1 MKALNFILIKFTL
14 CLVFGIWLS
23 RSWQI
28 SLSFSLLASSIL
40 LLGLT
45 IAFFFQRHSLKNPIW
60 FGCLGFASMISI
72 GCLIENIHNDLNDQ
86 NHYFYSKAFQNQSS
100 TKLTFK
106 LKETLKSNSFSD
118 RYVVSILELDYK
130 KSMGDALLLV
140 KKDSTSRKL
149 KVDDLVFIKTKLE
162 PLKAPLN
169 PGQFDYP
176 AYLNNKQIY
185 SQIYAANTQ
194 ILKIGEQRSIQGFA
208 DRVRNTIQKKLSK
221 YDFSKDELAVIQAL
235 FLGKRNDISSELYN
249 DYTNAGAIHIL
260 AISGLHVGIILLIL
274 QWLFKPL
281 EQFKYGKRFKMIL
294 IIFLIWSFAVV
305 AGLSASVTR
314 AATMFTAIAIGL
326 NLNRPTN
333 TINSLAISAFVLLV
347 LKPSFLFEVGFQ
359 LSYLAVLG
367 IILFQPFFD
376 RLWNPKD
383 IIRRKLWQAATVSLS
398 AQFGIFPLTLFYFHQ
413 IPGLFLL
420 SNLVVIPLLGFIL
433 GLGLVSILM
442 ALFHIPQNPILD
454 LFGIAIDSMNRFFGW
469 ISRQEPFL
477 LKNIY
482 FNMTM
487 VLLSYGIIVFLYRFK
502 ITLRFKNL
510 IWMVVIIILLQLS
523 ILYVKYSSQQDNQFI
538 VFHKNRQTILGIKHG
553 RKLHIHSKDSSDNL
567 YFLKD
572 FKTERFINQIT
583 YDSIHPYYLLN
594 DARILVI
601 DSLGMYNFKAKKAD
615 IILIRQSPK
624 INLKRMIDSLKP
636 KQIIA
641 DGSNYKSYITRWK
654 ETCKIEK
661 LPFHSTNEKGAFII
675 NLN

>member
-1 MKALNFILIKFTL
+1 MKALNFILIKLTL
-14 CLVFGIWLS
+14 CLVLGIWLS
-23 RSWQI
+23 RTWQI
-28 SLSFSLLASSIL
+28 SLSISALLCSIFIL
-40 LLGLT
+40 AFT
-45 IAFFFQRHSLKNPIW
+45 IAYFYQRNSTKNFIW
-60 FGCLGFASMISI
+60 FGFLGFATMILI
-72 GCLIENIHNDLNDQ
+72 GCLTENIHKDLNNK
-86 NHYFYSKAFQNQSS
+86 NHYLYSEAFQNQSP

-106 LKETLKSNSFSD
+106 IKETLKSNSFSD

-140 KKDSTSRKL
+140 KKDSTLREL
-149 KVDDLVFIKTKLE
+149 KIDDIVLSKTKLE
-162 PLKAPLN
+162 PLKPPLN
-169 PGQFDYP
+169 PGQFDYS
-176 AYLNNKQIY
+176 AYLSNKQIY
-185 SQIYAANTQ
+185 SQIYATNTQ
-194 ILKIGEQRSIQGFA
+194 ILKIGEQRSLIGLA
-208 DRVRNTIQKKLSK
+208 DQVRNTIHKKLSK
-221 YDFSKDELAVIQAL
+221 YNFSKDELAVIQAL
-235 FLGKRNDISSELYN
+235 LLGQRNHISSELYN

-274 QWLFKPL
+274 QWLLKPL
-281 EQFKYGKRFKMIL
+281 EQFRYGKCYKMVL
-294 IIFLIWSFAVV
+294 IIFLIWSFAVI

-367 IILFQPFFD
+367 IVLFQPFFD
-376 RLWNPKD
+376 RFWNPKS
-383 IIRRKLWQAATVSLS
+383 IILKKFWQAATVSLS
-398 AQFGIFPLTLFYFHQ
+398 AQFGIFPLTLYYFHQ

-433 GLGLVSILM
+433 GLGIASILM
-442 ALFHIPQNPILD
+442 ALLNIPQNPIFD
-454 LFGIAIDSMNRFFGW
+454 LFGTSIETMNRFFGW
-469 ISRQEPFL
+469 VSKQEPFL

-487 VLLSYGIIVFLYRFK
+487 VLLSYIIIAYMYRLKNNPRFK
-502 ITLRFKNL
+502 HL
-510 IWMVVIIILLQLS
+510 IWITFVIILLQLS
-523 ILYVKYSSQQDNQFI
+523 FIYVKFQNQQSNQLI
-538 VFHKNRQTILGIKHG
+538 VFHKSRQTILGIKHG
-553 RKLHIHSKDSSDNL
+553 RKLHIQSKDSSDNL

-583 YDSIHPYYLLN
+583 YDSIHPYYSLN
-594 DARILVI
+594 NTRIIVI
-601 DSLGMYNFKAKKAD
+601 DSLGIYGLKAEKAD
-615 IILIRQSPK
+615 IILLRQSPK

-641 DGSNYKSYITRWK
+641 DGSNYKSYIERWK